1 MVGTRS
7 FEKETIMEPQI
18 NRPQEPI
25 RQSSIKLSKIEM
37 DQNSNERENYI
48 HSICLIEGNHTM
60 IIIFLLDFQF
70 RDSEPI

>member
-1 MVGTRS
+1 MVGTQN
-7 FEKETIMEPQI
+7 FEKETIMKPQI

-48 HSICLIEGNHTM
+48 HSICLVEGYHIM
-60 IIIFLLDFQF
+60 ILILQDHLTK
-70 RDSEPI
+70 